1 MSQLALQGVV
11 FDVDGVLFDTERL
24 TNQTWLAVGKE
35 LGWPQIGEY
44 YLEFVGQNRTDIHQ
58 KMLDLFGPEFPKEEF
73 MKTCS
78 AYSQA
83 RMEREGVPMKPGVRE
98 ILDFLKARN
107 IPIALATSTGRE
119 RTLRRM
125 ELTGSVPTSPP
136 SLPGDQVVH
145 SKPDPEIYQLA
156 CRALGTDPAQTIA
169 VEDSRNGILSASQ
182 AGMKVIMVPDMIPP
196 TPELDA
202 LLFRRCAS
210 LLEVRNFFDS
220 AAGFLILKTEDRPHR
235 VGPLFFNVLFFNS
248 SSKP

>member
-1 MSQLALQGVV
+1 MSSFSLQGVV

-24 TNQTWLAVGKE
+24 THQTWLTVSKE
-35 LGWPQIGEY
+35 LGWPQVGKH

-78 AYSQA
+78 AHSQA
-83 RMEREGVPMKPGVRE
+83 RMEREGVPMKPGVVE
-98 ILDFLKARN
+98 LLDFLKARN
-107 IPIALATSTGRE
+107 IPMALATSTGRE

-125 ELTGSVPTSPP
+125 ELTGLGPYFSAIIT
-136 SLPGDQVVH
+136 GDQVVH

-156 CRALGTDPAQTIA
+156 CQALSTDPACTVA
-169 VEDSRNGILSASQ
+169 VEDSRNGILSASR
-182 AGMKVIMVPDMIPP
+182 AGMQVIMVPDLIPP

-210 LLEVRNFFDS
+210 LLEVRDFLNQNLD
-220 AAGFLILKTEDRPHR
+220 GF
-235 VGPLFFNVLFFNS
+235 
-248 SSKP
+248 

>member
-125 ELTGSVPTSPP
+125 ELTGLGPYFSAIIT
-136 SLPGDQVVH
+136 GDQVVH
-145 SKPDPEIYQLA
+145 SKPAPETYQLDSLRLSGGNEGHYGSRHDPPYSGTGCA
-156 CRALGTDPAQTIA
+156 ALSPLHQFAGGT
-169 VEDSRNGILSASQ
+169 GL
-182 AGMKVIMVPDMIPP
+182 
-196 TPELDA
+196 
-202 LLFRRCAS
+202 
-210 LLEVRNFFDS
+210 FDS

-235 VGPLFFNVLFFNS
+235 VGPLFFNVLFLIPPAS
-248 SSKP
+248 PDTPPAHPGT

>member
-1 MSQLALQGVV
+1 MSRLSLQGVV

-24 TNQTWLAVGKE
+24 TQQTWLTVGNQM
-35 LGWPQIGEY
+35 GWPQVGEH
-44 YLEFVGQNRTDIHQ
+44 YLEFVGQNRNDIHQ
-58 KMLDLFGPEFPKEEF
+58 KMLKFFGPEFPKEEF

-83 RMEREGVPMKPGVRE
+83 RMEREGVPMKPGVRD

-125 ELTGSVPTSPP
+125 EMTGLAPYFSAMIT
-136 SLPGDQVVH
+136 GDQVVH
-145 SKPDPEIYQLA
+145 SKPDPEIYQIA
-156 CRALGTDPAQTIA
+156 CRALGTDPAQTAA
-169 VEDSRNGILSASQ
+169 VEDSRNGILSASR

-202 LLFRRCAS
+202 LLFRRCTS
-210 LLEVRNFFDS
+210 LMEVRD
-220 AAGFLILKTEDRPHR
+220 FLAQQLDT
-235 VGPLFFNVLFFNS
+235 
-248 SSKP
+248 